1 MVHHFNAE
9 SEYRKLQFKLHS
21 FDHAK
26 RILFPFCLLII
37 VVSIIYFT
45 YASYTISGT
54 YNVTNAT
61 VASFTQ
67 KTYTINLDANGG
79 SVTPTTI
86 SVPNNSAYGTLPT
99 PVWVGHT
106 FNGWFTATTG
116 GTQVTSATVYQKS
129 EGNITI
135 HAQWTQ
141 ATYTIT
147 YNGNGGTPSSSTQN
161 ITYGAT
167 YGTLPTVTK
176 SYYSFVG
183 WFTAQVGGTQI
194 TSTSTYTT
202 EGNQTLYAHYT
213 GTHYS
218 LDYNPDYNTY
228 GINSSSGAR
237 ITSLNLTIKDEN
249 GTTLYTSNGI
259 SDYCDAQGLYNGTY
273 YFTNVTY
280 KAGCSYSSYTLRND
294 ANQGASNLAMDSVG
308 TNGSSFTF
316 KHSTPGTMWF
326 SINTQCPAAYAFNSG
341 TYNTTYLSGF
351 SNTSISNNNITLTQY
366 VSANGSSCS
375 DAACCESATGTATS
389 NSNVNMSVF
398 NYITFSGSNTYSV
411 PYSGSTSY
419 SIKLNGVAVALNTRT
434 SLSSLGIDK
443 NSVSIA
449 LSVSITNCI
458 PWTNWYSG
466 SGTLSIGSIYLES

>member
-79 SVTPTTI
+79 SVSPNTI

-167 YGTLPTVTK
+167 YGTLPTATRDSNYFFGGWTTVSSSSFDYVYYYQTYSDLYNAFGTDYSQLHSHYINYGFKEGRKCNNNQVT
-176 SYYSFVG
+176 SN
-183 WFTAQVGGTQI
+183 T
-194 TSTSTYTT
+194 TYTANN
-202 EGNQTLYAHYT
+202 NQTLYA
-213 GTHYS
+213 
-218 LDYNPDYNTY
+218 LWLQNP
-228 GINSSSGAR
+228 
-237 ITSLNLTIKDEN
+237 
-249 GTTLYTSNGI
+249 
-259 SDYCDAQGLYNGTY
+259 
-273 YFTNVTY
+273 V
-280 KAGCSYSSYTLRND
+280 
-294 ANQGASNLAMDSVG
+294 
-308 TNGSSFTF
+308 
-316 KHSTPGTMWF
+316 
-326 SINTQCPAAYAFNSG
+326 YAFNSG
-341 TYNTTYLSGF
+341 SYNGTYLSGF
-351 SNTSISNNNITLTQY
+351 SNTSISNNNITLTQN

-389 NSNVNMSVF
+389 NSNVNMSTF
-398 NYITFSGSNTYSV
+398 NFITISGSNTYSV

-419 SIKLNGVAVALNTRT
+419 SVKLNGATVALNTRT

-466 SGTLSIGSIYLES
+466 SGTLSIGSIYLEP